1 MQKPISVYS
10 SVLSGLSR
18 CLSDNIPKRSLLFF
32 PVCTSGTIS
41 RVMSRAVICLVSL
54 SPESSSGQPEDVTG
68 RHTVL
73 KRPCFGWGL
82 HGVSRCRKTGS
93 LLHCLFTLTPAKA
106 GAVLF
111 CCTFPGVT
119 SAGRYPASCPV
130 KPGLSSDAVHKGH
143 PSATACFTRA
153 YHTNYKAHSGVAQE
167 IFERRTA
174 VNRTLLHCCK
184 KGRIP

>member
-1 MQKPISVYS
+1 
-10 SVLSGLSR
+10 
-18 CLSDNIPKRSLLFF
+18 
-32 PVCTSGTIS
+32 
-41 RVMSRAVICLVSL
+41 MSRAVICLVSL

-111 CCTFPGVT
+111 CCTFPGVA

-167 IFERRTA
+167 IFECRTA
-174 VNRTLLHCCK
+174 VNRAHLHCCK
-184 KGRIP
+184 RAGYHKQLFMISDPFVYTSKQLPPINSRRIEFLGTSSDGYIRK